1 MGFSGPVSCFG
12 GLSGYVFSSSGAA
25 PWVAIPVS
33 LDLLV
38 TPLLPSPF
46 ESYFFNA
53 SSLVGQSGSF
63 GGAHS
68 IVSPWP

>member
-1 MGFSGPVSCFG
+1 
-12 GLSGYVFSSSGAA
+12 
-25 PWVAIPVS
+25 VAIPVS